1 MNKMDNVL
9 YNVWKNMLI
18 QNQEIHVIILV
29 CIKQLIIL
37 NTVLKNVQN
46 RIKNI

>member
-18 QNQEIHVIILV
+18 QKQEIHVIILV

>member
-18 QNQEIHVIILV
+18 QNQEIHVIIPV